1 MSSSILYLPSSKI
14 ENQKKIGKKG
24 KIKLKCYVAICRIQT
39 YVCCYNVA
47 MIVTTLLLVQ
57 KGW

>member
-24 KIKLKCYVAICRIQT
+24 KPNQ
-39 YVCCYNVA
+39 NS
-47 MIVTTLLLVQ
+47 MLLFAGFKHMSVVIMLL
-57 KGW
+57 